1 MPSFPSNFEPSKE
14 SMHKWFGTRKKAMV
28 FGAVELPGVFQTY
41 SYSTD
46 TIRISI
52 LMILEILGAVAIM
65 IEGEFSIPSIVP
77 IIFAIIVDI
86 FLAVQLH
93 SYVPKRLEY
102 QNQAKAT
109 DDPALAQRYVA
120 LSKQGK
126 ISEFVLALSIYLI
139 GILKGVGYMLF
150 VGELAPQVIL
160 LFIIFLIISALHIST
175 TGYWVA
181 ENNLRSRISKEVQE
195 NILSTGKK
203 FSAQERISVF
213 ISDKPINL
221 INTGLHS
228 LIKGKSENQYT
239 IKTVGVLTDQEL
251 ASMVAAQPNVLLQ
264 TVVATACIKHQMQN
278 ILLGA

>member
-28 FGAVELPGVFQTY
+28 FGAVELPGVFQTH

-46 TIRISI
+46 TIRMAI
-52 LMILEILGAVAIM
+52 LMILEILGAIAIM
-65 IEGEFSIPSIVP
+65 FEGGFSIPSVVP
-77 IIFAIIVDI
+77 IVFAIIVDV

-109 DDPALAQRYVA
+109 DDPALAQRYIA

-126 ISEFVLALSIYLI
+126 FVEFVLGMSIYLI

-175 TGYWVA
+175 TGYWVS
-181 ENNLRSRISKEVQE
+181 EYNLRSRISKEVQE

-203 FSAQERISVF
+203 YAAQERFSAF

-228 LIKGKSENQYT
+228 LMKAKEENEYT
-239 IKTVGVLTDQEL
+239 IKTIGVLTDQEL
-251 ASMVAAQPNVLLQ
+251 AAMVAAQPNVLLQ
-264 TVVATACIKHQMQN
+264 TLVATACIKHQIQN